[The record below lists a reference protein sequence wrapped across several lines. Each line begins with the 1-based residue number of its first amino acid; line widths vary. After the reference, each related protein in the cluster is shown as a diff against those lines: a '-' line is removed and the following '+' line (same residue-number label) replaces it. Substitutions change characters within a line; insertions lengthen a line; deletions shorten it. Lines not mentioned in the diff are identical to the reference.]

1 MLLDMPVAIAAL
13 ESGKSPEEC
22 DYAAHLNTECAYL
35 ASRKKEPEADVIAC
49 RYIELLVV
57 YSEAMYIRSSV
68 IYVF

>member
-22 DYAAHLNTECAYL
+22 DYAVHLNTECAYL

-57 YSEAMYIRSSV
+57 YSEAMYICSSM